1 MTVSVVIPYYNDS
14 PVFERCLNSVY
25 RQTRPVDEVII
36 VDDCSNDSDKLRVI
50 IERYDTIEKKIKYVR
65 NQENKNGAYSRNI
78 GMNIASSKY
87 IALLDADDFWLEDHI
102 ETCLE
107 NIRDVDYVFS
117 NVIRVYRNGGEEK
130 RKVNDPTLLS
140 TPFDIIF
147 ESPPQTS
154 SFFFRATVINKVLF
168 DESLRRHQDYQF
180 LCDLIMSGVAYK
192 YVDAYT
198 TCYVQSHRALSSRY
212 DFESSIK
219 FFDERESLFT
229 QDKLKRFLLR
239 VIIGKLPMIQN
250 ELNYYC
256 QRYQVLNFLHDF
268 KFLLL
273 ASKVKNKRIKSILKS
288 MAKILYRKDR

>member
-1 MTVSVVIPYYNDS
+1 MTVSVVIPYYNDA

-36 VDDCSNDSDKLRVI
+36 VDDCSNDSDKLRLI
-50 IERYDTIEKKIKYVR
+50 IERYDAIDKKIRYVR

-78 GMNIASSKY
+78 GMKIASSKY

-117 NVIRVYRNGGEEK
+117 NVIRVHRDGREEK
-130 RKVNDPTLLS
+130 RKVSNPTLLS

-180 LCDLIMSGVAYK
+180 LCDLIMSGIVYK

-198 TCYVQSHRALSSRY
+198 TCYVQSHRTLSSRY

-250 ELNYYC
+250 ELSFYC
-256 QRYQVLNFLHDF
+256 QRYQVLNFLYDF